1 MEIGIF
7 LFIFGIK
14 KLGEI
19 TNLNYLCHMNFIKK
33 YTIGE
38 EITNSIS
45 HGVGVLMGLAVCSFF
60 LYKGYLNGSP
70 LAIFS
75 LWLYLFG
82 VVCSYMTSTLYHS
95 CPATKVERKMMLR
108 KLDHSAIYW
117 HIAGSYSPI
126 TLIAMIAAGEHI
138 WAWSIFAFVW
148 LCAIVGTTLSLRK
161 LKSHS
166 YLETACYV
174 LMGLSILVAFKPFH
188 DSVGTAIVLWVVAE
202 GVSYIVGAV
211 LYSFKKIPYMHSVF
225 HGFVLLGDVFHMIAV
240 YKMIGMFL

>member
-1 MEIGIF
+1 
-7 LFIFGIK
+7 
-14 KLGEI
+14 
-19 TNLNYLCHMNFIKK
+19 MNFIKK
-33 YTIGE
+33 YTFGE
-38 EITNSIS
+38 ELTNSIS
-45 HGVGVLMGLAVCSFF
+45 HGVGVLMGLVVCLFF
-60 LYKGYLNGSP
+60 LIKGYQYGTL
-70 LAIFS
+70 LAVFS

-82 VVCSYMTSTLYHS
+82 VVCSYLTSTLYHS
-95 CPATKVERKMMLR
+95 CPATKVESKIVLR

-126 TLIAMIAAGEHI
+126 TLIAMISAGESV

-148 LCAIVGTTLSLRK
+148 LSAIVGTTLSFRK

-188 DSVGTAIVLWVVAE
+188 DCVGTAIVLWVVAE

-211 LYSFKKIPYMHSVF
+211 LYSFKKVPYMHSVF

-240 YKMIGMFL
+240 YKVLEMSLHI